1 MGRIKVSLVVT
12 LGISWL
18 WDGRADI
25 VLYLYNYCFLETRAG
40 QILQIAEVCDEC
52 KSPAKLAS
60 SLHALSSRYHLSTSR
75 LLSIQRAC
83 ASCASTAVSEH
94 VKCESVDCPV
104 LYARVKA
111 GNEVQD
117 TEGLVGVI
125 NKLDKEERKGWTGEE
140 IGPEVISLLDSDD
153 E

>member
-1 MGRIKVSLVVT
+1 M
-12 LGISWL
+12 
-18 WDGRADI
+18 
-25 VLYLYNYCFLETRAG
+25 
-40 QILQIAEVCDEC
+40 CDEC

-125 NKLDKEERKGWTGEE
+125 NKLDKEERKGWKGED